1 MGLWGCRMN
10 EYIYRPLGE
19 NVEEMFIGPFGSSLK
34 NECFV
39 DKEEAYCMVYE
50 QKHAIQKTMDVETRY
65 INEQKYNEL
74 KRFNVRSGDII
85 VSCRGTIGETYIIP
99 DGAPLG
105 IMHPSIMK
113 IRLKEGVYDKY
124 YFNLLLRSRLKKHES
139 EANGS
144 GVKMAV
150 SATELSKELLPVPTM
165 NEQLKITDIVSKI
178 NNVIGKRKQ
187 ELAELDDLIK
197 TRFVEL
203 FGNPAVNEKN
213 WEIKDL
219 ESVTTIVTYGLTVRP
234 EYIDKGIDLVSAR
247 EIHKGYV
254 AYDEA
259 PKISEEDFAKLSEK
273 GKPQKFDILF
283 SKTGSIG
290 HCALVEDDRNFA
302 ITQNAARIGLKLD
315 LINPIWLLYYLRMDF
330 IQDWC
335 KGHAKGNAVKD
346 FQLQDMKIIPLFDC
360 PMELQK
366 QFATFVHQVHKS
378 KVAIQKALDEMQILF
393 DSLLQK
399 YFS

>member
-1 MGLWGCRMN
+1 M
-10 EYIYRPLGE
+10 EYI
-19 NVEEMFIGPFGSSLK
+19 SLK
-34 NECFV
+34 DVCKINMGQSPDSSSYNDTEDGIPFFQGNADFGEKYPITRVWCNAPTKIAEPEDILISVRAPIGALNYAKEKCCIGRGLAALTPDKNKVSPEFV
-39 DKEEAYCMVYE
+39 YWFLKGKNAELNSKGTGSTFKAISRKVLEETRVPDISLERQCEYAKILEKVYGVIQKRKEE
-50 QKHAIQKTMDVETRY
+50 
-65 INEQKYNEL
+65 
-74 KRFNVRSGDII
+74 
-85 VSCRGTIGETYIIP
+85 
-99 DGAPLG
+99 
-105 IMHPSIMK
+105 
-113 IRLKEGVYDKY
+113 IRC
-124 YFNLLLRSRLKKHES
+124 
-139 EANGS
+139 
-144 GVKMAV
+144 
-150 SATELSKELLPVPTM
+150 
-165 NEQLKITDIVSKI
+165 
-178 NNVIGKRKQ
+178 
-187 ELAELDDLIK
+187 LDDLIK
-197 TRFVEL
+197 ARFVEL

-290 HCALVEDDRNFA
+290 HCALVEDDRIFA
-302 ITQNAARIGLKLD
+302 ITQNAARVGLKLD

-366 QFATFVHQVHKS
+366 QFATFVHQVDKS
-378 KVAIQKALDEMQILF
+378 KVAVQRALAEAQTLF
-393 DSLLQK
+393 DSLMQK